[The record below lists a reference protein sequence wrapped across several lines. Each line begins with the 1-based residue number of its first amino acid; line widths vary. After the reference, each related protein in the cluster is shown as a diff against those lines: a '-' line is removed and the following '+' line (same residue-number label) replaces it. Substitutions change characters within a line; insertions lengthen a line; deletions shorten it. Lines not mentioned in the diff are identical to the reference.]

1 MKTKSLNQIKQY
13 FLLAA
18 YLFLVTAGSFHYHT
32 YSLGNSGNTS
42 ISLQNKSNAVSDF
55 LDNSEI
61 CSLDQFFQSI
71 TITNLFPLGINI
83 KLPLVEE
90 SIVTILPCVQNKI
103 FNLSYP
109 LRAPP
114 TI

>member
-1 MKTKSLNQIKQY
+1 MKSLDQIKQY
-13 FLLAA
+13 LLLTA
-18 YLFLVTAGSFHYHT
+18 YLFLVTAGSFHYHA
-32 YSLGNSGNTS
+32 YSLSSSGNTYF
-42 ISLQNKSNAVSDF
+42 SLQENSKAVSDF

-71 TITNLFPLGINI
+71 TSTNLFPLGINI
-83 KLPLVEE
+83 ELPLVEE
-90 SIVTILPCVQNKI
+90 SLVTILPCIPIKI